1 MCRVLDAKAYEKLHR
16 VLVTNLGKCALSLVR
31 EAARFDGGLVRSFCD
46 ATVKEH
52 YKFALSKDRIYKVG
66 FFLCCL
72 SLLLLLSSNPMPI
85 PSLLAMCFRFC
96 SDLRIEECQ

>member
-31 EAARFDGGLVRSFCD
+31 EAERFDGILVRSFCD

-52 YKFALSKDRIYKVG
+52 YKFALSKDRIFKVG
-66 FFLCCL
+66 FFL
-72 SLLLLLSSNPMPI
+72 
-85 PSLLAMCFRFC
+85 
-96 SDLRIEECQ
+96 